1 MKCSSE
7 IVACHRLALIQL
19 RSWGVALSSERM
31 FDYIA
36 FRNDLRRLR
45 VASDSASNRFLG
57 GAIIIILNLFVVG
70 CIPMN
75 DTPTQM
81 KRSFA

>member
-1 MKCSSE
+1 M
-7 IVACHRLALIQL
+7 LD
-19 RSWGVALSSERM
+19 WGVALSSERM

-45 VASDSASNRFLG
+45 VASDSACNRFLG

-75 DTPTQM
+75 EHTPTQM